1 MCVNC
6 GEGEE
11 RGMFMFFCL
20 SNPLA
25 MGCERD
31 KSNIVSGKKVIYF
44 DSRRKKD
51 SPKSDF
57 LCRLCKE
64 VFTRVKVLSF

>member
-11 RGMFMFFCL
+11 GGMFMFFCL

-31 KSNIVSGKKVIYF
+31 KSNIVSGKKGYLF
-44 DSRRKKD
+44 
-51 SPKSDF
+51 
-57 LCRLCKE
+57 
-64 VFTRVKVLSF
+64 